1 MFQCQEHLC
10 PKGYLLKRAD
20 CFWLF
25 PMSSPF
31 YYCYKS
37 PFMYKDC
44 IVFCRDLT
52 PSSHYKHSRVLQLTV
67 FGVRAPNISIPRE
80 QRGRHPWESR
90 SVCPDLHNI
99 HTRTTALIYV
109 LIFQPLSLPVNPID
123 WWSMKIH
130 LEPKGS
136 LLSLTFS
143 LLYFIL

>member
-1 MFQCQEHLC
+1 MSGTFMSQRVFIKKEQIVSGFFPCLHRFIIATNRLLC
-10 PKGYLLKRAD
+10 TKIV
-20 CFWLF
+20 LF
-25 PMSSPF
+25 
-31 YYCYKS
+31 
-37 PFMYKDC
+37 
-44 IVFCRDLT
+44 FCRDLT